1 METTPK
7 GSASIAAFA
16 RTRSPA
22 IPWSLFGLALAMLS
36 ASLGSSIVNVAM
48 PHLATTFGA
57 PFPAVQWL
65 VLAYLLAST
74 AAVVAVGSLGDV
86 LGARRLLLGGLA
98 LFAIASSTAGLA
110 PTLPWLIA
118 ARVVQGLGAAV
129 LMASS
134 VSLARAVV
142 GKDRTGSA
150 MGLLGTMSA
159 LGTALGPTLG
169 GALVTTIGWRGVFFA
184 TAPLAV
190 AALGLGALH
199 LPRALDRV
207 EERPAR
213 FDHAGTAVL
222 AATLAAF
229 ALAAT
234 LRGPLAWRIG
244 LALAAAVGFLAFVA
258 IERRAT
264 SPLVPPSLLREPG
277 LAGALCANVVVSA
290 VMMGTLVVGPFHLTH
305 ALGLEPG
312 QAGLVMSIG
321 PAVSAMVGVPAGR
334 LVDRLGAARVAT
346 TGLLGVAGG
355 TAAFAALAS
364 SATVPAYV
372 VPLAVTTAS
381 YALFSA
387 ANNTTMMADA
397 GAGRRGVLSG
407 LLNLSR
413 NLGLMTGATLLGSVF
428 ASACGEVDVGDAS
441 RRAVAHATG
450 ITFGLAS
457 LVVML
462 VLLVPMLRS
471 RRERRS

>member
-1 METTPK
+1 M
-7 GSASIAAFA
+7 
-16 RTRSPA
+16 
-22 IPWSLFGLALAMLS
+22 PWSLLGLALAMLS
-36 ASLGSSIVNVAM
+36 ASLGSSIVNVAL
-48 PHLATTFGA
+48 PHLATSFGA

-65 VLAYLLAST
+65 VIAYLLAST
-74 AAVVAVGSLGDV
+74 AAVVAVGRLGDV
-86 LGARRLLLGGLA
+86 LGARRLLLAGLA
-98 LFAIASSTAGLA
+98 LFAVASLAAGLA
-110 PTLPWLIA
+110 PTLPWLLA

-134 VSLARAVV
+134 VALARAVV
-142 GKDRTGSA
+142 DKDRTGSA

-169 GALVTTIGWRGVFFA
+169 GALVTSVGWRAVFFA

-190 AALGLGALH
+190 AAFWLGALH

-207 EERPAR
+207 DERPAR
-213 FDHAGTAVL
+213 FDRAGTAVL

-234 LRGPLAWRIG
+234 VPGPIASRLA
-244 LALAAAVGFLAFVA
+244 LALAAAVGVVAFVA
-258 IERRAT
+258 IERRAE

-277 LAGALCANVVVSA
+277 LAGALGANVVVSA
-290 VMMGTLVVGPFHLTH
+290 VMMGTLVVGPFHLVH

-312 QAGLVMSIG
+312 QVGLVMSIG

-334 LVDRLGAARVAT
+334 LVDRLGAGRVAT
-346 TGLLGVAGG
+346 GGLIGVAAG
-355 TAAFAALAS
+355 TATFAALAS
-364 SATVPAYV
+364 WATVPAYV

-387 ANNTTMMADA
+387 ANNTSVMAGA

-428 ASACGEVDVGDAS
+428 SSACGEVGVGDAS
-441 RRAVAHATG
+441 RRAVATATG

-471 RRERRS
+471 RRDRFS

>member
-1 METTPK
+1 M
-7 GSASIAAFA
+7 
-16 RTRSPA
+16 
-22 IPWSLFGLALAMLS
+22 PWSLLGLALAMLS
-36 ASLGSSIVNVAM
+36 ASLGSSIVNVAL
-48 PHLATTFGA
+48 PHLATSFGA

-65 VLAYLLAST
+65 VIAYLLAST
-74 AAVVAVGSLGDV
+74 AAVVAVGRLGDV
-86 LGARRLLLGGLA
+86 LGARRLLLAGLA
-98 LFAIASSTAGLA
+98 LFAVASLAAGLA
-110 PTLPWLIA
+110 PTLPWLLA

-134 VSLARAVV
+134 VALARAVV
-142 GKDRTGSA
+142 DKDRTGSA

-169 GALVTTIGWRGVFFA
+169 GALVTSVGWRAVFFA

-190 AALGLGALH
+190 AAFWLGALH

-207 EERPAR
+207 DERPAR
-213 FDHAGTAVL
+213 FDRAGTAVL

-234 LRGPLAWRIG
+234 VPGPIASRLA
-244 LALAAAVGFLAFVA
+244 LALAAAVGVVAFVA
-258 IERRAT
+258 IERRAE

-277 LAGALCANVVVSA
+277 LAGALGANVVVSA
-290 VMMGTLVVGPFHLTH
+290 VMMGTLVVGPFHLVH

-312 QAGLVMSIG
+312 QVGLVMSIG

-334 LVDRLGAARVAT
+334 LVDRLGAGRVAT
-346 TGLLGVAGG
+346 GGLIGVAAG
-355 TAAFAALAS
+355 TATFAALAS
-364 SATVPAYV
+364 WATVPAYV

-387 ANNTTMMADA
+387 ANNTSVMAGA

-413 NLGLMTGATLLGSVF
+413 SLGLMTGATLLGSVF
-428 ASACGEVDVGDAS
+428 SSTCGEFEAGDAS
-441 RRAVAHATG
+441 RRAVAAATG

-471 RRERRS
+471 RRDRFS

>member
-1 METTPK
+1 METTQR
-7 GSASIAAFA
+7 GSASVAAFEGS
-16 RTRSPA
+16 RIPA
-22 IPWSLFGLALAMLS
+22 LPWSLVGLALAMLS
-36 ASLGSSIVNVAM
+36 ASLGSSIVNVAL
-48 PHLATTFGA
+48 PHLATTFTA
-57 PFPAVQWL
+57 SFPAVQWL
-65 VLAYLLAST
+65 VIAYLLAST
-74 AAVVAVGSLGDV
+74 AAVVAVGRLGDV

-98 LFAIASSTAGLA
+98 LFAIASLAAGLA
-110 PTLPWLIA
+110 PTLPWLLA

-134 VSLARAVV
+134 VALARAVV
-142 GKDRTGSA
+142 AKERTGSA

-169 GALVTTIGWRGVFFA
+169 GALVTAVGWRAVFFA
-184 TAPLAV
+184 TTPLAV

-207 EERPAR
+207 DERPAR
-213 FDHAGTAVL
+213 FDRAGTVVL
-222 AATLAAF
+222 AATLIAF
-229 ALAAT
+229 ALTAT
-234 LRGPLAWRIG
+234 VRGPLASRIV
-244 LALAAAVGFLAFVA
+244 LALAAVVGAAAFVA
-258 IERRAT
+258 IERRAK

-277 LAGALCANVVVSA
+277 LAGALGANVVVSA
-290 VMMGTLVVGPFHLTH
+290 VMMGTLVVGPFHLVH

-321 PAVSAMVGVPAGR
+321 PAVSAVVGVPAGR

-346 TGLLGVAGG
+346 SGLLGVAAG

-364 SATVPAYV
+364 WTTVPAYV

-387 ANNTTMMADA
+387 ANNTTVMADA
-397 GAGRRGVLSG
+397 SAGRRGVLSG
-407 LLNLSR
+407 LLSLSR

-428 ASACGEVDVGDAS
+428 AAACGADDVGDAS
-441 RRAVAHATG
+441 RRAVATATG

-462 VLLVPMLRS
+462 VLGVPMLRGR
-471 RRERRS
+471 RRER